1 MKKIFAML
9 LVMMMLAVGLSACS
23 NKTTTT
29 TGKGNTT
36 PAATTTTAAAT
47 TTTEGATTT
56 LNNTTTANG
65 ATTTTTAH
73 DHDHDHEEE
82 EEEHNHRVDVDS
94 SADGNE
100 NLEKLIKEMKFN
112 EIKILEYE
120 DDSKTPTIA
129 LVLRMDPEAD
139 RGKDEDGKEIDYY
152 AEQVEAI
159 LYSMKFE
166 EFNKE
171 LIAKMDTLKVEV
183 NKKAINAG
191 DPVEFRK
198 AFFGE

>member
-1 MKKIFAML
+1 MKKIIAL
-9 LVMMMLAVGLSACS
+9 ILALVMVAALFVAC
-23 NKTTTT
+23 NE
-29 TGKGNTT
+29 T
-36 PAATTTTAAAT
+36 PA
-47 TTTEGATTT
+47 ED
-56 LNNTTTANG
+56 G

-73 DHDHDHEEE
+73 DHDHEEE
-82 EEEHNHRVDVDS
+82 EEAHNHRVDVDS
-94 SADGNE
+94 SAEGNE
-100 NLEKLIKEMKFN
+100 NLEKLIKEMAFG

-139 RGKDEDGKEIDYY
+139 RGEDEDGKKIDYY
-152 AEQVEAI
+152 ADQVEAI

-171 LIAKMDTLKVEV
+171 ILAKMDSLKVEV

-191 DPVEFRK
+191 DPVEFRN